1 MRYFWFA
8 TVALCLLAG
17 CTATPPDDTM
27 VSSALETK
35 EAVRPAADC
44 EPLSTENPLRK
55 RRKVRDH
62 VVRVNPDGLMV
73 DPVREQPFT
82 PEEADRAFRRM
93 MCEAKSLARYHGA
106 TQPRLLVYVH
116 GGLNGYQATDKKI
129 HDGLARD
136 IMFDPDDW
144 HYPVFISWKS
154 DALSNWGEH
163 LFRLREGKK
172 ANRFIGALGSP
183 FILIVDVATTVGR
196 FPATLWYQV
205 SNEKDRLASQG
216 RLPRSWRSGA
226 WKTANNRLCGMQRC
240 PDDQRWNYPRKDQG
254 KDDDVNLTANLSEY
268 HNRLWPSAVRG
279 TQQVLT
285 VPVRYTLGSVWHS
298 GVSSA
303 SWKVMKRRTLT
314 QFFPASDFDKRW
326 QPRDAESKDGQ
337 PEDTQPKGAELNN
350 AEPKGAQP
358 VPGGHIFRQ
367 ILALSENKTCDNDC
381 PNLTLVG
388 HSMGTMVI
396 NGALQRFQKQW
407 QDSRLIDDIVYM
419 AAAASIEDSLSALKP
434 ILAGPDPVNFY
445 NLTLNRVA
453 EVSEVHLWGGVP
465 TGSLLVSIDQHHE
478 RPEHPLRRTFGSEV
492 NVLSSIAVIEEALRD
507 ANGELVFKA
516 FDRYEGAL
524 PQQHGDF
531 GEIPFWREE
540 TWQLSSQP

>member
-17 CTATPPDDTM
+17 CTATPPEEKM

-35 EAVRPAADC
+35 ATTPCKNPPKAD
-44 EPLSTENPLRK
+44 SLRK

-62 VVRVNPDGLMV
+62 VVRVSPDGLMV

-82 PEEADRAFRRM
+82 PEEADRAFQRM

-326 QPRDAESKDGQ
+326 QP
-337 PEDTQPKGAELNN
+337 
-350 AEPKGAQP
+350 KGAQP

-419 AAAASIEDSLSALKP
+419 AAAASIEDSLAALKP
-434 ILAGPDPVNFY
+434 ILADPDPDAQSAIESEPDAVNFY

-507 ANGELVFKA
+507 ANGKLVFKA

-531 GEIPFWREE
+531 GGIPFWREE

>member
-1 MRYFWFA
+1 MRYAWSA
-8 TVALCLLAG
+8 AVALCLLAG
-17 CTATPPDDTM
+17 CTATPPDEEM
-27 VSSALETK
+27 VSSALET
-35 EAVRPAADC
+35 ERPERQPVVCDT
-44 EPLSTENPLRK
+44 LSPENPLRK
-55 RRKVRDH
+55 RRTVRDH

-73 DPVREQPFT
+73 DPVRDAPFS
-82 PEEADRAFRRM
+82 PAGAAREFDRM
-93 MCEAKSLARYHGA
+93 MCEAQRLAEYHGA
-106 TQPRLLVYVH
+106 ARPRLLVYVH
-116 GGLNGYQATDKKI
+116 GGLNSYQATDQKI

-136 IMFDPDDW
+136 IMLDPDDW
-144 HYPVFISWKS
+144 HYPLFISWKS

-172 ANRFIGALGSP
+172 AGPFVGALGMP
-183 FILIVDVATTVGR
+183 FILTVDVATTVGR

-205 SNEKDRLASQG
+205 SNEKDRLASRG

-226 WKTANNRLCGMQRC
+226 WKTANDRLCGKQRC
-240 PDDQRWNYPRKDQG
+240 PDEQRWTYPRKDQNQD
-254 KDDDVNLTANLSEY
+254 KDNDVDLTANLSEY
-268 HNRLWPSAVRG
+268 HNRFWPSLGRG

-314 QFFPASDFDKRW
+314 QFFPASDFDERW
-326 QPRDAESKDGQ
+326 QPQEGI
-337 PEDTQPKGAELNN
+337 P
-350 AEPKGAQP
+350 P
-358 VPGGHIFRQ
+358 VPGGHVFRQ
-367 ILALSENKTCDNDC
+367 ILALSGGNACEDDKTCPD
-381 PNLTLVG
+381 LTLIG
-388 HSMGTMVI
+388 HSMGAMVV

-407 QDSRLIDDIVYM
+407 QDSRMIDDIVYM
-419 AAAASIEDSLSALKP
+419 AAAASIEDSLAALKP
-434 ILAGPDPVNFY
+434 ILADPAPNANANAVNFY

-492 NVLSSIAVIEEALRD
+492 NVLSSIAVIQETLRD
-507 ANGELVFKA
+507 ANGKLVFKA

-531 GEIPFWREE
+531 GKIPFWREE
-540 TWQLSSQP
+540 TWRLNSPP